1 MARMS
6 LATSVFMLARDTYL
20 GGQAVQI
27 TGKGFVT
34 GWWCVI
40 CPDDTVGNS
49 VLLRPI
55 PPI

>member
-6 LATSVFMLARDTYL
+6 LATSIFMLARDTYL

-34 GWWCVI
+34 LAGGASSALMTPWA
-40 CPDDTVGNS
+40 T